1 MMRAVRQR
9 QNGSADELFVAE
21 VPAPVPGPDEVL
33 IEVVAAGLNR
43 ADIMQR
49 RGFYPPPPGASDIL
63 GLEVSGRVGAV
74 GGQVTRWS
82 VGDEVCAILD
92 GGGYAEQ
99 VVVPQAQVLAV
110 PAGVGLVEAAALP
123 EVCCTVWS
131 NLVMTAGLHR
141 GQVLLIHGGSSGIGT
156 AATQVARE
164 LGAMV
169 AVTAGTATKLAACA
183 ELGASILVNYR
194 EDDFVAAVREATG
207 GYGADVVLDNMGA
220 KYLARNVEILAD
232 GGRLVIIG
240 LQGGRVAELDIGAML
255 SKRAGVIATSLRTRA
270 PGAKAEIVAATA
282 QNVWP
287 MIAAGRVRPIIAAS
301 YPLAAVAEA
310 HRQMEAS
317 THIGKILLRP

>member
-1 MMRAVRQR
+1 MRAVLLREF
-9 QNGSADELFVAE
+9 GSVDELFLGDI
-21 VPAPVPGPDEVL
+21 PAPEPAADEVL

-63 GLEVSGRVGAV
+63 GLEVSGRVV
-74 GGQVTRWS
+74 GVGSHVTRWS

-99 VVVPQAQVLAV
+99 VVVPQAHVLAV
-110 PAGVGLVEAAALP
+110 PDGVGLIEAAGLP

-141 GQVLLIHGGSSGIGT
+141 GQVLLVHGGSSGIGT
-156 AATQVARE
+156 MATQVARE
-164 LGAMV
+164 LGATV
-169 AVTAGTATKLAACA
+169 AVTAGSSAKLAACA

-207 GYGADVVLDNMGA
+207 GHGADVVLDNMGA
-220 KYLARNVEILAD
+220 KYLARNVDVLAD
-232 GGRLVIIG
+232 GGRVVVIG

-255 SKRAGVIATSLRTRA
+255 RKRAGVIATSLRTRA
-270 PGAKAEIVAATA
+270 PAAKAEIVAATA
-282 QNVWP
+282 RHVWP
-287 MIAAGRVRPIIAAS
+287 MISAGRVRPTIAAT
-301 YPLAAVAEA
+301 YPLAEVAEA

-317 THIGKILLRP
+317 THIGKILLIP